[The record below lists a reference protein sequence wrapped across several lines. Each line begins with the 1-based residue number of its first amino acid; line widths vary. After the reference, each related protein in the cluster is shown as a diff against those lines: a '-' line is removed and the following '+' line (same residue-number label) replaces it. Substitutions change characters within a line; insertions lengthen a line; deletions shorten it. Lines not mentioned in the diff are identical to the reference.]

1 MSLEHSIEITN
12 IGPINNAKISLDG
25 LSIIVGSNKSGKS
38 TITLILFV
46 LRNTILK
53 FFDYLFND
61 KLIKAYYKDIS
72 EKIIDYANSLVDIR
86 NLYEHG
92 KTLNDEQLR
101 ELESYLDELR
111 WIIENEFINLQNQNK
126 LAKIFVGEIKDAFQD
141 EIYNIMK
148 MGETQANISFQNC
161 RLSLQLSMKLE
172 ENRKY
177 VKISIEKFETKKI
190 SISNKL
196 KFKSDI
202 TKPSLNITETKQ
214 ELILKEFNIDD
225 VPYVSNHIRS
235 NLKALTTFLGE
246 NDMIYLPPGRSLVIQ
261 NFTFFNAIGLNRF
274 SSKQLPSPLLEFL
287 YRLNQSLS
295 EKKLNKTSTRPDHAN
310 YFEQILL
317 EGTLET
323 SHQFLQDQIV
333 FREGRLK
340 TPIERS
346 AAMIQDLAAIP
357 LILFNKRINDLVIEE
372 PEAHL
377 HPKAQLK
384 FASWLTRY
392 INYKV
397 KNGEPTNI
405 LVTTHS
411 PNIIRQI
418 QNFISGH
425 KIGKPVI
432 ESELFDNKEIISPKF
447 INLYNMKATLN
458 GYSSEFVKTEL
469 KGFEKEVFGDVT
481 DILYQQ
487 YKKITKLRTQ
497 R

>member
-1 MSLEHSIEITN
+1 
-12 IGPINNAKISLDG
+12 
-25 LSIIVGSNKSGKS
+25 
-38 TITLILFV
+38 
-46 LRNTILK
+46 
-53 FFDYLFND
+53 
-61 KLIKAYYKDIS
+61 
-72 EKIIDYANSLVDIR
+72 
-86 NLYEHG
+86 
-92 KTLNDEQLR
+92 
-101 ELESYLDELR
+101 
-111 WIIENEFINLQNQNK
+111 
-126 LAKIFVGEIKDAFQD
+126 
-141 EIYNIMK
+141 
-148 MGETQANISFQNC
+148 
-161 RLSLQLSMKLE
+161 
-172 ENRKY
+172 
-177 VKISIEKFETKKI
+177 
-190 SISNKL
+190 
-196 KFKSDI
+196 
-202 TKPSLNITETKQ
+202 
-214 ELILKEFNIDD
+214 
-225 VPYVSNHIRS
+225 
-235 NLKALTTFLGE
+235 
-246 NDMIYLPPGRSLVIQ
+246 
-261 NFTFFNAIGLNRF
+261 
-274 SSKQLPSPLLEFL
+274 
-287 YRLNQSLS
+287 
-295 EKKLNKTSTRPDHAN
+295 
-310 YFEQILL
+310 
-317 EGTLET
+317 
-323 SHQFLQDQIV
+323 
-333 FREGRLK
+333 
-340 TPIERS
+340 
-346 AAMIQDLAAIP
+346 DLAAIP